1 MAVTFPAGTPSTVKC
16 AKPSSTSEKQ
26 APTIRTIGLHPKS
39 LIMPPNLPAGK
50 VETNG
55 ERWRRRE
62 CGRREARTEEGRA
75 KKKEE
80 GRRRKEKEERT
91 LSGDEKTSPM
101 LKADSDGDFSL
112 LTEQAL
118 FLL

>member
-1 MAVTFPAGTPSTVKC
+1 MERDGEGGSVGEG
-16 AKPSSTSEKQ
+16 KPGQRKAEQ
-26 APTIRTIGLHPKS
+26 R
-39 LIMPPNLPAGK
+39 
-50 VETNG
+50 
-55 ERWRRRE
+55 
-62 CGRREARTEEGRA
+62 
-75 KKKEE
+75 KKEE

-91 LSGDEKTSPM
+91 LGGDEKTSPM